1 MYIPLYICIP
11 GSCISRRF
19 SRSLFSLFLPLSLPL
34 AGATCAL
41 RNSSFISR
49 VLCSAAAVRP
59 KKFLSRPS
67 ARLLSI
73 PPFSLSLSLSLS
85 LFLSLSPPPA
95 IKRKSESDITD
106 LARSIQ
112 RLQKFTRI
120 DEYTYAYVC
129 EIFFLHNI
137 LRIGNIKM
145 INFSRENLEF
155 NFSYEKSLFFKDVY
169 LKRNSSLTSR
179 GP

>member
-1 MYIPLYICIP
+1 MIKKKDKIARKRGDEAFEKVAKKQVACIYSIYIHPIYMYIPLYICIP

-19 SRSLFSLFLPLSLPL
+19 SRSLFSLFLPHSFPLSLPL

-73 PPFSLSLSLSLS
+73 PPFSLSPPLLPSNVNLNQISLISRVPS
-85 LFLSLSPPPA
+85 NACKNSRVSMN
-95 IKRKSESDITD
+95 IRMRMCVK
-106 LARSIQ
+106 
-112 RLQKFTRI
+112 
-120 DEYTYAYVC
+120 Y
-129 EIFFLHNI
+129 FFYI
-137 LRIGNIKM
+137 IY
-145 INFSRENLEF
+145 
-155 NFSYEKSLFFKDVY
+155 YE
-169 LKRNSSLTSR
+169 
-179 GP
+179 